1 MILFAVFSNSVCG
14 VIRGCCVGNW
24 CDPFCKEKFSEIR
37 AFLKLQAQASACR
50 WLTHTFTLKKI
61 FLGCNGNEVVQE
73 LCNFLLV
80 CDVLYFVIY
89 LWEVKSDYG
98 GTSRVSFWLTMGKNL
113 NFSFQLHPFVNQVF
127 AQAWWWEIFYYSQT
141 IIFSVKMEKPLL
153 LFERVAFF
161 DYWIY
166 DILSEFL
173 SWLHVLLLQGSFT
186 LPGSYPW
193 CAAAALWR
201 WGSALWQGKPFCWR
215 GEGLAREGLS
225 SFALEEGTLSH
236 LSQKERIFRCLLPET
251 DLLSVLFRR
260 RIKMFA
266 TRHPLLP
273 LLSPPT
279 PCCGNGP
286 GCVVFSPA
294 FLGLLFGLMVLEMLC
309 KQLRL
314 CFILSCCLWFISVSR
329 TALQFDH
336 VEYRAVLRVLR
347 AFAAVVRR
355 CWRSTCARQ
364 VALVVRAVYF
374 PGSSVGYQ
382 RCRHVGA

>member
-1 MILFAVFSNSVCG
+1 MILFAVFSNSICG

-37 AFLKLQAQASACR
+37 TFLKLQAQASACR
-50 WLTHTFTLKKI
+50 WLTHMFTLKKV

-98 GTSRVSFWLTMGKNL
+98 GTSRVSFWLIMGKNL

-127 AQAWWWEIFYYSQT
+127 AQAWWWEIFYYCQT

-166 DILSEFL
+166 GILSEFL
-173 SWLHVLLLQGSFT
+173 SWLHMLLLQGSFT

-201 WGSALWQGKPFCWR
+201 WGCGRGSCSDGGESSSLEKGSPRLLWR
-215 GEGLAREGLS
+215 
-225 SFALEEGTLSH
+225 
-236 LSQKERIFRCLLPET
+236 KE
-251 DLLSVLFRR
+251 LFLICPRR
-260 RIKMFA
+260 REHLGA
-266 TRHPLLP
+266 
-273 LLSPPT
+273 
-279 PCCGNGP
+279 CCQKLI
-286 GCVVFSPA
+286 CCQSC
-294 FLGLLFGLMVLEMLC
+294 LGG
-309 KQLRL
+309 
-314 CFILSCCLWFISVSR
+314 
-329 TALQFDH
+329 
-336 VEYRAVLRVLR
+336 
-347 AFAAVVRR
+347 
-355 CWRSTCARQ
+355 
-364 VALVVRAVYF
+364 
-374 PGSSVGYQ
+374 G
-382 RCRHVGA
+382 